1 MRIEFPC
8 HGIQSDVKM
17 SLMMARAILSAIRD
31 THIIFESEEFNNVR
45 EYNISKSI
53 YSNLEE
59 IDL

>member
-1 MRIEFPC
+1 
-8 HGIQSDVKM
+8 M
-17 SLMMARAILSAIRD
+17 SLMMARAIPSAIRD